1 MFPKT
6 PLDFQHEGR
15 KSRPLRLQIELLDA
29 STKQLFAVL
38 PEDRQFRLP
47 SPLAGKQRGGLRPQP
62 VALEEIVDDAASQPE
77 LQGGLLHTLY
87 TGSRLRGQRADHT
100 LASEPA
106 ASPLPPQLPS
116 SATSALKS
124 RNNFHPNFVRAF
136 SATFRNFSS
145 MNLQFK
151 SRKQIDN
158 KQTLFR
164 DLSAV

>member
-62 VALEEIVDDAASQPE
+62 VALEEIVDDAAPQPE
-77 LQGGLLHTLY
+77 LQAGLLHTLY
-87 TGSRLRGQRADHT
+87 TGSRLRGQGPITDSRFRASSQS
-100 LASEPA
+100 ASAA
-106 ASPLPPQLPS
+106 ASQFRHFCTEIPEQLSPE
-116 SATSALKS
+116 L
-124 RNNFHPNFVRAF
+124 RPGF
-136 SATFRNFSS
+136 
-145 MNLQFK
+145 
-151 SRKQIDN
+151 
-158 KQTLFR
+158 
-164 DLSAV
+164 